1 MLYGKA
7 KFLFFLFISS
17 LYSILRYV
25 KKFQFCHVLSNNLIF
40 NRTNYRKERL
50 CHFLSVSQFFKPI
63 ISKYIKMNKLSIEKA
78 KANLLIV
85 TTDDSLL
92 INNKIM

>member
-1 MLYGKA
+1 MLKNFNSAMYFPTTSYLTAQTIGK
-7 KFLFFLFISS
+7 
-17 LYSILRYV
+17 RV
-25 KKFQFCHVLSNNLIF
+25 
-40 NRTNYRKERL
+40 RL

-78 KANLLIV
+78 NLLIV